1 MRHLKN
7 SPHNDPKAEAPGAIR
22 DAVYSEAGQEVRK
35 RWNKIRISFYGSW
48 KPSYEPQGVKKV
60 MHKSSESTVEIV
72 QLVF

>member
-35 RWNKIRISFYGSW
+35 HWNKIIFFHDGKSW
-48 KPSYEPQGVKKV
+48 KPSYEPQASCEEGDA
-60 MHKSSESTVEIV
+60 
-72 QLVF
+72 